1 MLSLFRDRAV
11 LSPHLCC
18 VCICASG
25 SIRHLFSCTATRME
39 EASNMEV
46 AATTAE
52 QQEHIVSTGSTS
64 NGVKGRPTKKAKRQ
78 FDVSR

>member
-1 MLSLFRDRAV
+1 MLSLFRDRTV

-25 SIRHLFSCTATRME
+25 SIRHLSFSCTATQME

-46 AATTAE
+46 AATTE
-52 QQEHIVSTGSTS
+52 QEHSVSTGLTST
-64 NGVKGRPTKKAKRQ
+64 GVKGRPKKKAKRQ
-78 FDVSR
+78 FDFSR